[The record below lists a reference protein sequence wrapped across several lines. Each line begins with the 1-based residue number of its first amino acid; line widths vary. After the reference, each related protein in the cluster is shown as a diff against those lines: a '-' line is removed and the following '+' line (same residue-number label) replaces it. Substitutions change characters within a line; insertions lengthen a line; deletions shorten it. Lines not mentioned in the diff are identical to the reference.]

1 LTGRALV
8 VIVRGVESFVPA
20 PVDDDERLRCA
31 RDDGFLYVPGLLPP
45 ARLDSIRVVLDEAL
59 ARRGWR
65 VDGRSDPALRLG
77 RWDDARWIA
86 FLAEVV
92 ATAAYR
98 ALSAAPEILAVIR
111 LLVGG
116 EPKLHVG
123 DVCRLVSPG
132 ALDLT
137 TPPHQDSAY
146 LKDADGVWTAWLPVE
161 PCPRELGPL
170 ALLPGS
176 HIGGLRPHA
185 SIIRGGPLIGVDVP
199 DDAPWRAADLNEG
212 DVIFF
217 SSLTVHKA
225 LPNVTPDRLR
235 VSIDYRYRS
244 A

>member
-1 LTGRALV
+1 VSRQREPEPAPLPFAPAIGEGDALV
-8 VIVRGVESFVPA
+8 R
-20 PVDDDERLRCA
+20 RA
-31 RDDGFLYVPGLLPP
+31 RDDGFLFMPRLL
-45 ARLDSIRVVLDEAL
+45 AATRLDAIRALIDAAL

-77 RWDDARWIA
+77 RWDDARWIE
-86 FLAEVV
+86 FLAEV
-92 ATAAYR
+92 AASAAYR
-98 ALSAAPEILAVIR
+98 ALSAAPEILDVVR

-116 EPKLHVG
+116 EPRLHVG

-137 TPPHQDSAY
+137 TPPHQDAAY
-146 LKDADGVWTAWLPVE
+146 LAQSDGVWTAWLPVE
-161 PCPRELGPL
+161 PCPRSLGPL
-170 ALLPGS
+170 AILPGS
-176 HIGGLRPHA
+176 HTRGLLAHA
-185 SIIRGGPLIGVDVP
+185 PVIRGGPLVGLDIP
-199 DDAPWRAADLNEG
+199 DDAPWRASDLETG

-235 VSIDYRYRS
+235 VSIDYRYRG